1 MKGVNKVILVGNL
14 GNMPEVKT
22 LSDEVQVA
30 KFSLATTEIY
40 KDKDGQKQSQTEW
53 HTILAWRG
61 LADLAAKYLQKGSL
75 VYVEGK
81 LQTRTYQDKDGK
93 NRYVTEIIAQEI
105 TLLDKKLYE

>member
-75 VYVEGK
+75 
-81 LQTRTYQDKDGK
+81 
-93 NRYVTEIIAQEI
+93 
-105 TLLDKKLYE
+105 